1 MEFFDKKE
9 EVLDIELTE
18 YGRELLSKGRWKP
31 AAYAFFDDDILY
43 DSEATISGSTEKQND
58 AQRRIKYDTP
68 SMKTQPYI
76 VGAETRA
83 SLFHASVQDAFTAAA
98 NNSNPIQDN
107 SVRFV
112 DAFSIA
118 PSFNRS
124 SLDFLAAS
132 NPLGTSDLKTEYAPA
147 WAVSMV
153 TNEISSSQDQ
163 VGMTLVASGINLTS
177 SHSGTIV
184 QDIPQLNVEVDY
196 QTFYNPTD
204 PDYQGSKYLP
214 LTPQLNAQG
223 IQLFVQ
229 DDFLIVEILE
239 ENTNYLKENFT
250 IEVYEQFPFLDSASG
265 SVLNQLTFINN
276 GDIYHFPH
284 KSQDVEYYMNILVDN
299 EMPPQVAENLG
310 ISERVIRA
318 SSVRLA
324 VTRDLYGDAE
334 DGECE

>member
-1 MEFFDKKE
+1 M
-9 EVLDIELTE
+9 T
-18 YGRELLSKGRWKP
+18 
-31 AAYAFFDDDILY
+31 
-43 DSEATISGSTEKQND
+43 
-58 AQRRIKYDTP
+58 
-68 SMKTQPYI
+68 
-76 VGAETRA
+76 
-83 SLFHASVQDAFTAAA
+83 
-98 NNSNPIQDN
+98 
-107 SVRFV
+107 
-112 DAFSIA
+112 
-118 PSFNRS
+118 
-124 SLDFLAAS
+124 LAA
-132 NPLGTSDLKTEYAPA
+132 
-147 WAVSMV
+147 
-153 TNEISSSQDQ
+153 Q
-163 VGMTLVASGINLTS
+163 GINLTS
-177 SHSGTIV
+177 SHSGAII
-184 QDIPQLNVEVDY
+184 QDIPQLDVVVDY

-214 LTPQLNAQG
+214 LTPQFNAEG

-250 IEVYEQFPFLDSASG
+250 IEVYEHTPHPLDSASG

-276 GDIYHFPH
+276 GDIYHFPQ

-324 VTRDLYGDAE
+324 VTRDLYGDAT

>member
-18 YGRELLSKGRWKP
+18 YGRELLSQGRWEP
-31 AAYAFFDDDILY
+31 SMYAFFDDDILY
-43 DSEATISGSTEKQND
+43 DSEATIGGTTEKQNS
-58 AQRRIKYDTP
+58 AQPRIKYNTP
-68 SMKTQPYI
+68 SMKTQPY
-76 VGAETRA
+76 VQGAETRVKN
-83 SLFHASVQDAFTAAA
+83 FHSSVKSTFDAADDA
-98 NNSNPIQDN
+98 NNAIRDN

-112 DAFSIA
+112 NAFQNA
-118 PSFNRS
+118 PSFEQTH
-124 SLDFLAAS
+124 FAAS

-147 WAVSMV
+147 WAISMV

-163 VGMTLVASGINLTS
+163 VGMTLAAQGINLTS
-177 SHSGTIV
+177 SHSGAII
-184 QDIPQLNVEVDY
+184 QDIPQLDVVVDY

-214 LTPQLNAQG
+214 LTPQFNAEG

-250 IEVYEQFPFLDSASG
+250 IEVYEQEPSADGNSASG
-265 SVLNQLTFINN
+265 STLNQLTFINN
-276 GDIYHFPH
+276 GDIYHFPQ
-284 KSQDVEYYMNILVDN
+284 KKQDVEYYMNILVDS

-334 DGECE
+334 GGECE

>member
-31 AAYAFFDDDILY
+31 AIYAFFDDDILY
-43 DSEATISGSTEKQND
+43 DSEATISGTTEKQNS

-76 VGAETRA
+76 QGAETRVKI
-83 SLFHASVQDAFTAAA
+83 FHTSVKDTFDAATDA
-98 NNSNPIQDN
+98 NNAIQDN

-112 DAFSIA
+112 NAFQDA
-118 PSFNRS
+118 PSFEHTH
-124 SLDFLAAS
+124 FAAS
-132 NPLGTSDLKTEYAPA
+132 APLGTSDLKTEYAPA
-147 WAVSMV
+147 WAISMV

-163 VGMTLVASGINLTS
+163 VGMTLTAQGINLTS

-184 QDIPQLNVEVDY
+184 QDIPQLDVVVDY
-196 QTFYNPTD
+196 QTFYNSTD

-214 LTPQLNAQG
+214 LTPQFNAEG

-250 IEVYEQFPFLDSASG
+250 IEVYEHRPFPDSASG
-265 SVLNQLTFINN
+265 SLLNQLTFVNN
-276 GDIYHFPH
+276 GDIYHFPQ
-284 KSQDVEYYMNILVDN
+284 KSQDVEYYMNILVDS

>member
-18 YGRELLSKGRWKP
+18 YGRELLSQGRWKP
-31 AAYAFFDDDILY
+31 ATYAFFDDDILY
-43 DSEATISGSTEKQND
+43 DSEATIGGTTEKQNS
-58 AQRRIKYDTP
+58 AQRRIKYNTP

-76 VGAETRA
+76 MGAETRRNF
-83 SLFHASVQDAFTAAA
+83 FHASVKRTFEEATNAGNA
-98 NNSNPIQDN
+98 IEDN

-112 DAFSIA
+112 NAFQDA
-118 PSFNRS
+118 PSFEQTH
-124 SLDFLAAS
+124 FAAS
-132 NPLGTSDLKTEYAPA
+132 SPLGTSDLKTECAPA
-147 WAVSMV
+147 WAISMV
-153 TNEISSSQDQ
+153 TNEITSSQDQ
-163 VGMTLVASGINLTS
+163 VGMTLAAQGINLTS
-177 SHSGTIV
+177 SHSGAIV
-184 QDIPQLNVEVDY
+184 QDIPQLEIVVDY

-214 LTPQLNAQG
+214 LTPQFNAEG

-250 IEVYEQFPFLDSASG
+250 IEVYENTPYLDSASG
-265 SVLNQLTFINN
+265 SALNQLTFINN
-276 GDIYHFPH
+276 GDIYHFPQ
-284 KSQDVEYYMNILVDN
+284 KKQDVEYYMNILVDN

-324 VTRDLYGDAE
+324 VTRDLYGDTE
-334 DGECE
+334 EEGECE

>member
-18 YGRELLSKGRWKP
+18 YGRELLSQGRWEP
-31 AAYAFFDDDILY
+31 SMYAFFDDDILY
-43 DSEATISGSTEKQND
+43 DSAAAGEIEKQNS

-76 VGAETRA
+76 MGAETRRNF
-83 SLFHASVQDAFTAAA
+83 FHASVKGTFDDAAA
-98 NNSNPIQDN
+98 TPGNAIQDN

-112 DAFSIA
+112 NAFQNA
-118 PSFNRS
+118 PSFEQTH
-124 SLDFLAAS
+124 FAAS

-147 WAVSMV
+147 WAISMV

-163 VGMTLVASGINLTS
+163 VGMTLTAQGINLTS
-177 SHSGTIV
+177 SHSGATI
-184 QDIPQLNVEVDY
+184 QDIPQLEVVVDY

-214 LTPQLNAQG
+214 LTPQFNAEG

-250 IEVYEQFPFLDSASG
+250 IEVYEQKPYEDSASG

-276 GDIYHFPH
+276 GDIYHFPQ
-284 KSQDVEYYMNILVDN
+284 KSQDVEYYMNIFGRQRN
-299 EMPPQVAENLG
+299 ATAGGRESRN
-310 ISERVIRA
+310 I
-318 SSVRLA
+318 
-324 VTRDLYGDAE
+324 
-334 DGECE
+334 